1 VRWETC
7 PNCGE
12 DAVTVHVRDER
23 EVGGT
28 RNLMVSV
35 AREGTGRQSLMP
47 AVSLRCELIWLKC
60 LGCGHRWRG

>member
-1 VRWETC
+1 
-7 PNCGE
+7 
-12 DAVTVHVRDER
+12 VTVHVRDER